1 VAEEEEVEGELG
13 LQILRALF
21 ILSFLERFL
30 VVFMVFL
37 FQSPICLCCNR
48 GVGGKWVEKG
58 EGFWW
63 SDGWMEWL
71 WMRGEMDGL
80 CRGAAWSWSA
90 QGLFLYSRFWVSLLR
105 RRGVVGSWW
114 RQRVALLFRFS
125 CLHVPCQ
132 PLSAIGFFLLSASFC
147 YRLLSAIGFFLVPQD
162 VLLHSW
168 WLGLWFELL

>member
-1 VAEEEEVEGELG
+1 
-13 LQILRALF
+13 
-21 ILSFLERFL
+21 
-30 VVFMVFL
+30 
-37 FQSPICLCCNR
+37 
-48 GVGGKWVEKG
+48 VEKG

-114 RQRVALLFRFS
+114 RQQVALLFRFS
-125 CLHVPCQ
+125 CLHMCRASLFL
-132 PLSAIGFFLLSASFC
+132 PLASFLLSASC
-147 YRLLSAIGFFLVPQD
+147 YRLLAIGFFLVPQD
-162 VLLHSW
+162 VLFHSW